1 MSNVQIPVAPGQVWV
16 DNDPRVHLHGK
27 RFVEVIS
34 VDGAHAKVRGYRT
47 HIAPGGKIKKVYSKT
62 TRIRLD
68 RFKPTTNGYKRVS

>member
-1 MSNVQIPVAPGQVWV
+1 MTATSVEPGQVWV

-34 VDGAHAKVRGYRT
+34 VDGTHATVRGYRT
-47 HIAPGGKIKKVYSKT
+47 HIAANRKIKKVYSKT

-68 RFKPTTNGYKRVS
+68 RFKPTSTGYKRIS